1 MKKLQIAS
9 VLAEQA
15 KKMGKVLEAEQFDL
29 LNVQMRAGEEIP
41 AHNVN
46 NTAIVIVRKG
56 EVLFN
61 VEGEDVLL
69 KNEDVLLFEP
79 LEMHSL
85 KAITEV
91 DLVVVKL
98 K

>member
-1 MKKLQIAS
+1 MKKLQIAN

-15 KKMGKVLEAEQFDL
+15 KKMGKVLDTEQFDL
-29 LNVQMRAGEEIP
+29 LNVQLRAGEEIP
-41 AHNVN
+41 AHNAN
-46 NTAIVIVRKG
+46 DTAIVIVRNG

-61 VEGEDVLL
+61 VEGEDVTLT
-69 KNEDVLLFEP
+69 NEDVLLFDP

-85 KAITEV
+85 KAITNV
-91 DLVVVKL
+91 DLVIVKL

>member
-1 MKKLQIAS
+1 MQKLQIAS

-15 KKMGKVLEAEQFDL
+15 KKMGRVLEHGQFDL
-29 LNVQMRAGEEIP
+29 LNVQLRAGEEIP
-41 AHNVN
+41 AHSVN

-56 EVLFN
+56 EVVFN
-61 VEGEDVLL
+61 VEGEDVTLTA
-69 KNEDVLLFEP
+69 EDVLLFEP
-79 LEMHSL
+79 NEMHSL

-91 DLVVVKL
+91 DILVVKF

>member
-1 MKKLQIAS
+1 MQKLQIAS

-15 KKMGKVLEAEQFDL
+15 KKMGKVLEHEQFDL
-29 LNVQMRAGEEIP
+29 LNVQLRAGEEIP
-41 AHNVN
+41 AHNVK

-56 EVLFN
+56 DVVFN
-61 VEGEDVLL
+61 VEGEDVALTA
-69 KNEDVLLFEP
+69 EDVLLFEP

-85 KAITEV
+85 KAVTEV
-91 DLVVVKL
+91 DIIVVKF